1 MIMQDDV
8 TIRDAVPADAEA
20 LLGIYAP
27 YVTDTAVTFEYDVPS
42 LEEFASRI
50 SRIGARFPY
59 LVAECGGV
67 PVGYAY
73 AGTFKD
79 RDAYRWAVETSIYVR
94 SDAHRRGIGARL
106 YGALEQRLRQQGI
119 LNMNACI
126 AFPAV
131 EHDPYLT
138 LQSVHFHERMGF
150 ALVAHFHK
158 CGLKFGR
165 WYDMVWMERL
175 IGEHKQ

>member
-1 MIMQDDV
+1 MNEL
-8 TIRDAVPADAEA
+8 TIRNATPSDAEA

-27 YVTDTAVTFEYDVPS
+27 YVTDTAVTFEYDVPTV
-42 LEEFASRI
+42 EEFAHRVAAI
-50 SRIGARFPY
+50 SAKYPY

-73 AGTFKD
+73 AGVFKN
-79 RDAYRWAVETSIYVR
+79 RAAYQWAVETSIYVR
-94 SDAHRRGIGARL
+94 SDAQRRGVGAML
-106 YGALEQRLRQQGI
+106 YAALEQRLREQGI

-126 AFPAV
+126 SYPADQP
-131 EHDPYLT
+131 DPYLT
-138 LQSVHFHERMGF
+138 LQSVRFHERMGF
-150 ALVAHFHK
+150 NMVAHFHK

-175 IGEHKQ
+175 IGEHK

>member
-1 MIMQDDV
+1 MLMQDDV

-73 AGTFKD
+73 VGTLRG
-79 RDAYRWAVETSIYVR
+79 RDAYRWAVES
-94 SDAHRRGIGARL
+94 
-106 YGALEQRLRQQGI
+106 
-119 LNMNACI
+119 
-126 AFPAV
+126 
-131 EHDPYLT
+131 
-138 LQSVHFHERMGF
+138 SV
-150 ALVAHFHK
+150 
-158 CGLKFGR
+158 
-165 WYDMVWMERL
+165 
-175 IGEHKQ
+175 